1 VWLRVIKRYGS
12 GRLLY
17 NFQLKRPRKIC
28 CANLS
33 NNLVKI
39 EPLTMDIDQ
48 RELLS
53 DLIFAKT
60 LAILKILSAKNN
72 SVTGLDTV

>member
-1 VWLRVIKRYGS
+1 
-12 GRLLY
+12 
-17 NFQLKRPRKIC
+17 
-28 CANLS
+28 
-33 NNLVKI
+33 
-39 EPLTMDIDQ
+39 MDIDQ

-60 LAILKILSAKNN
+60 LAILKMLSAKNN